1 MTLSV
6 ELDHFHDDHACQR
19 KRMAENEVATIDYC
33 DHGYM
38 HVHIGPLSLR
48 LSPEAT
54 SGLLEALGQA
64 LYSYAESAR
73 GRQRRGAPSA
83 LIATAPKRG
92 SA

>member
-1 MTLSV
+1 MDLSV
-6 ELDHFHDDHACQR
+6 ELDHLHEDHACQR
-19 KRMAENEVATIDYC
+19 KRMAQNEVATIDYC

-64 LYSYAESAR
+64 LYSYAESAPA
-73 GRQRRGAPSA
+73 RRHLGAPSS
-83 LIATAPKRG
+83 LITAAPKRG